1 MTLIHENHDIN
12 PQLVST
18 FIVICVSTYLFLTVI
33 IPIGIIYYFL
43 QRLYVTTS
51 RQLNRL
57 ESVALSPI
65 YSHFGESIQGAPTI
79 RAFNLQK
86 RYLLMCEIEKIE
98 NEKKTNH
105 IPLCCRFIKES
116 EEKVDIHQK
125 CYVPYIVAE
134 RWLDV
139 RIETIGNLIIFFAA
153 LFAVLS
159 RGTVNPGLVGLSIT
173 YALQISVTLNWMVF
187 LTSHVET
194 HIVAVERIK
203 EYTETKQE
211 APWNIPNM
219 IVPKNWPERGKVE
232 FKNFELRYREGLEL
246 VLRNISFTINECEK
260 IGIVG
265 RTGNYFCSF

>member
-86 RYLLMCEIEKIE
+86 RYLLMCKIEKIK
-98 NEKKTNH
+98 NERKKLIVFH
-105 IPLCCRFIKES
+105 HDADLLGS
-116 EEKVDIHQK
+116 QK
-125 CYVPYIVAE
+125 KKSTSIRNAMFH
-134 RWLDV
+134 
-139 RIETIGNLIIFFAA
+139 T
-153 LFAVLS
+153 LS
-159 RGTVNPGLVGLSIT
+159 LNVG
-173 YALQISVTLNWMVF
+173 
-187 LTSHVET
+187 
-194 HIVAVERIK
+194 
-203 EYTETKQE
+203 
-211 APWNIPNM
+211 
-219 IVPKNWPERGKVE
+219 
-232 FKNFELRYREGLEL
+232 
-246 VLRNISFTINECEK
+246 
-260 IGIVG
+260 
-265 RTGNYFCSF
+265 